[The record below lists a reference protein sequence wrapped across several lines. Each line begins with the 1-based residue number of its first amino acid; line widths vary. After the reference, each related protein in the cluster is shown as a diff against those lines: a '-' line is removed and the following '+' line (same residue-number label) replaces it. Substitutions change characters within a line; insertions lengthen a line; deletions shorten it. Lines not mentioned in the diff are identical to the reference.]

1 MDVRN
6 KNIDVLK
13 AFATLLVI
21 AGHVIQT
28 TTSRF
33 DDDILFKVIYSFHMP
48 LFMCISGY
56 LYKEPKVISSDLMKK
71 AKLLL
76 VPFFSWAI
84 INYLMFNT
92 DGINLNSF
100 YSYMRALLVNPSL
113 GLWFL

>member
-33 DDDILFKVIYSFHMP
+33 DDDILLRLSTRFICH
-48 LFMCISGY
+48 Y
-56 LYKEPKVISSDLMKK
+56 LCV
-71 AKLLL
+71 
-76 VPFFSWAI
+76 
-84 INYLMFNT
+84 
-92 DGINLNSF
+92 
-100 YSYMRALLVNPSL
+100 
-113 GLWFL
+113 